1 MYPKPTSLD
10 LLNSHCSPAGPAAPA
25 NHGILLLHQPRN
37 LPPPEVRF
45 PTSPANPTPSL
56 TRSTSYGTLL
66 GSTLFQSF
74 ISGVVAFR
82 VLPRPQFS
90 TLQKHTFPVYFTLQ
104 SALPVALLLTY
115 PSGTPRLLPAVL
127 SSTVVQRSAT
137 DRLAAALLGTM
148 FVTAVAN
155 LVYVG
160 PKTTEIM
167 RLRKHQETRDGK
179 AAYDEGPHSEEMQQL
194 NRRFSV
200 LHGISSLTNL
210 VGLGAMI
217 WYGAVLGSGLRLEH
231 VAL

>member
-1 MYPKPTSLD
+1 MASYSFKNPATYHLLRFVISLP
-10 LLNSHCSPAGPAAPA
+10 LLPA
-25 NHGILLLHQPRN
+25 LL
-37 LPPPEVRF
+37 
-45 PTSPANPTPSL
+45 TSP
-56 TRSTSYGTLL
+56 SYGTLL

-104 SALPVALLLTY
+104 TLTPLALLLTY
-115 PSGTPRLLPAVL
+115 PSGASRLLPAL
-127 SSTVVQRSAT
+127 SSTRVTQSPT
-137 DRLAAALLGTM
+137 DSLSLWLVGTM
-148 FVTAVAN
+148 FFTALAN

-160 PKTTEIM
+160 PKTTEVM
-167 RLRKHQETRDGK
+167 RVRKHQETRDGK
-179 AAYDEGPHSEEMQQL
+179 AAYDKGPHSEEMQRL
-194 NRRFSV
+194 NRQFSV

-210 VGLGAMI
+210 VGLGAMV